1 MDFRILGPVEV
12 IAEGQPLPLGG
23 QRPRALLA
31 YLLLHA
37 NDVVA
42 ADRLI
47 DELWF
52 EAPRGGVAAL
62 QTQISRLRR
71 LLGDR
76 IVTSGAGYALRVE
89 PGELDLDRFRSLL
102 AEAGADSD
110 PAKRSR
116 RLREADALWC
126 GVPLGG
132 LDVPFAVVE
141 AGALEELRLAALEDR
156 LEADLELGHNG
167 ELVSE
172 LSTLVAHHPLR
183 ERLRGQLILA
193 LYRSGRQADALE
205 AYRET
210 RRMLNDE
217 LGLEPGP
224 ALRELEQA
232 ILRQDPGLVRPAAAS
247 PGPPPGVAQPARR
260 RASYV
265 AAGLVA
271 FGLAAVA
278 VAVAVTDDGT
288 KQVLSTQTVATR
300 AAPTVTNR
308 TVQRVRRKHVR
319 AQPRLVRQTDAA
331 ETRTTRVTAPA
342 AHVSAVP
349 TSGTS
354 TSTAAK
360 PPPAAP
366 RQATAA
372 PKKPVET
379 TTTAATTTATGKPKP
394 PAPKTV
400 TISDAFHG
408 DVIDP
413 SIWHQVVSDANVT
426 LAQQNDSLVVTIGA
440 AAVRTGAYNQIDAH
454 VGTQCSFPGDFDAR
468 VDFALLEWPPAA
480 NILIG
485 LNAIYIG
492 SFAGRQ
498 NGSQAGDSYSGW
510 VGTHFGAVPLADTS
524 GSLRIARVNG
534 IVTSYFWHNGGWS
547 RLASGNSVG
556 TVVLGLAAQSSSA
569 DQEFSHQEV
578 KVAFDNFVVRG
589 VKPIGQCLS
598 G

>member
-12 IAEGQPLPLGG
+12 FAEGQPLPLGG

-110 PAKRSR
+110 PAERSR
-116 RLREADALWC
+116 RLRQADALWR

-156 LEADLELGHNG
+156 LEADLELGHDG

-210 RRMLNDE
+210 RRMLNGE

-232 ILRQDPGLVRPAAAS
+232 ILRQDPRLVRPAATS
-247 PGPPPGVAQPARR
+247 PAPPPRVAQAVRR
-260 RASYV
+260 RVALV

-271 FGLAAVA
+271 LGLVAVAAAVA
-278 VAVAVTDDGT
+278 WTDDGT
-288 KQVLSTQTVATR
+288 KQVMSTLTVRTR

-308 TVQRVRRKHVR
+308 AVQPARRKQVR
-319 AQPRLVRQTDAA
+319 GQPRLVRRTIAA
-331 ETRTTRVTAPA
+331 KTRTTRVTAPA
-342 AHVSAVP
+342 VHVSA
-349 TSGTS
+349 SASS
-354 TSTAAK
+354 TTTLTAAK
-360 PPPAAP
+360 PPAAP
-366 RQATAA
+366 RQSTAA

-379 TTTAATTTATGKPKP
+379 TTTAATTTPKAKPKP

-426 LAQQNDSLVVTIGA
+426 LAQQNDSLVVTVGA
-440 AAVRTGAYNQIDAH
+440 DAVRTGAYNQIDGH

-498 NGSQAGDSYSGW
+498 NRSQSGDSYAGW
-510 VGTHFGAVPLADTS
+510 VGTHFRRGSAGGQFRLTAHRACQGHRHELLLAQRRLVETRLGHLDRDGGA
-524 GSLRIARVNG
+524 RAR
-534 IVTSYFWHNGGWS
+534 
-547 RLASGNSVG
+547 RP
-556 TVVLGLAAQSSSA
+556 VVLR
-569 DQEFSHQEV
+569 D
-578 KVAFDNFVVRG
+578 
-589 VKPIGQCLS
+589 
-598 G
+598 

>member
-12 IAEGQPLPLGG
+12 FAEGQPLPLGG

-47 DELWF
+47 SELWF

-76 IVTSGAGYALRVE
+76 ILTSGAGYVLRVE
-89 PGELDLDRFRSLL
+89 PGELDLDRFRLLL

-116 RLREADALWC
+116 RLREADALWR

-232 ILRQDPGLVRPAAAS
+232 ILRHDPGLVRAAATS
-247 PGPPPGVAQPARR
+247 PAPPPLVAQAARR
-260 RASYV
+260 RVALV
-265 AAGLVA
+265 AAGLVTL
-271 FGLAAVA
+271 GLAAVA
-278 VAVAVTDDGT
+278 AAVAWTDDGT
-288 KQVLSTQTVATR
+288 KQVMSTLTVRTR
-300 AAPTVTNR
+300 AAPTVTTR
-308 TVQRVRRKHVR
+308 AVQPARRNHVR
-319 AQPRLVRQTDAA
+319 AQPRLVRHTIAA
-331 ETRTTRVTAPA
+331 KTRTTAVTPPAVQSAPA
-342 AHVSAVP
+342 SR
-349 TSGTS
+349 TT
-354 TSTAAK
+354 TLTAAK
-360 PPPAAP
+360 PPAAP

-372 PKKPVET
+372 PKNPVAT
-379 TTTAATTTATGKPKP
+379 TTTATTTTPKVKPKP

-426 LAQQNDSLVVTIGA
+426 LAQQNDSLVVTVGA
-440 AAVRTGAYNQIDAH
+440 GAVRTGAYNQIDGH

-498 NGSQAGDSYSGW
+498 NGSQSGDSYSGW
-510 VGTHFGAVPLADTS
+510 VGTHFGAVPLVDTS

-547 RLASGNSVG
+547 RLTSGTSVG

-589 VKPIGQCLS
+589 VRPIGQCLT